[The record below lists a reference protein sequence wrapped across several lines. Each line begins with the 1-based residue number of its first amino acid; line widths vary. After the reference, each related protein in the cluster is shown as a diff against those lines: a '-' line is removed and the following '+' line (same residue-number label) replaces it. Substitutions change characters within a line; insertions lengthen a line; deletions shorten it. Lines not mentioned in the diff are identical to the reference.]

1 MRVFFDTNVL
11 VSAFTASQGTGFKVF
26 EITHLSHTVVIG
38 EFVLVE
44 LERILIKKSRIAA
57 ENVKELLEELRRK
70 EVIPIPQNPAVI
82 PVCDPDDAYVL
93 ASALEARADILVT
106 GDKDLLEIGDKAGI
120 KIVDPRT
127 FLEMLEREK

>member
-11 VSAFTASQGTGFKVF
+11 VSAFTASQGTCFKVF

-38 EFVLVE
+38 EFVLAE

-57 ENVKELLEELRRK
+57 EDIKELLEELRRK
-70 EVIPIPQNPAVI
+70 EVVPIPQNPSVI